1 MHIVVEKIIT
11 LYKKDSDGNVI
22 KSPANDNRPVV
33 EGLKTVIETIRMDEI
48 KAARSWVKSK
58 VQEESISGPIT
69 SIYMLD
75 IDRHKGGDSKRRPA
89 EIHIAEGLE
98 SFNRRIGAVPLG

>member
-33 EGLKTVIETIRMDEI
+33 EGLKTVIETIPFVWMRLKLQGHGLNLRFKKNLYLGQSHQSICWILIGIKEEI
-48 KAARSWVKSK
+48 LR
-58 VQEESISGPIT
+58 EDLLRFI
-69 SIYMLD
+69 
-75 IDRHKGGDSKRRPA
+75 
-89 EIHIAEGLE
+89 
-98 SFNRRIGAVPLG
+98 